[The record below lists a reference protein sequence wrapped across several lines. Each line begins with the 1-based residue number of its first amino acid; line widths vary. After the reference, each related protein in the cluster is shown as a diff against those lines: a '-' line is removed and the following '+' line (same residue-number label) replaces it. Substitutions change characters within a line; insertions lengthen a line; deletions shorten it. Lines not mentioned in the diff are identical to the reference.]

1 MTHMCVC
8 IYVCILVLWSVCIPC
23 VRNVFVLLRLFC
35 ILLEC
40 NVFIC
45 DHSFITG
52 GIEAMWQS
60 VHMHLFRAPQ
70 GDLWRFLAKRVI
82 GSTILAMLH
91 LCLSLFWA
99 LFIDASESVF
109 CACVL
114 HLFSDSSIIIYFC
127 WISNICAQLN
137 AKYY

>member
-1 MTHMCVC
+1 
-8 IYVCILVLWSVCIPC
+8 
-23 VRNVFVLLRLFC
+23 
-35 ILLEC
+35 LEC

-82 GSTILAMLH
+82 GSTILAMLL
-91 LCLSLFWA
+91 LCLSLLMHLKVFSVHVYFICFLTA
-99 LFIDASESVF
+99 L
-109 CACVL
+109 
-114 HLFSDSSIIIYFC
+114 
-127 WISNICAQLN
+127 
-137 AKYY
+137 